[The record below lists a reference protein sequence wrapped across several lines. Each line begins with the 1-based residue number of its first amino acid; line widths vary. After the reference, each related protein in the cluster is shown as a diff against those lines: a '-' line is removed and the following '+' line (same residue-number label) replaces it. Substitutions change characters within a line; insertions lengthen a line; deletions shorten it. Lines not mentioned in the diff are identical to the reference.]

1 MNIKIEK
8 NVKIP
13 RGTRGT
19 KWPFVHMEVGDSGH
33 FPNEK
38 VNGRA
43 YRAAMSC
50 GDRHGKK
57 FVVRRDGDGIRVW
70 RQL

>member
-1 MNIKIEK
+1 MEIEK
-8 NVKIP
+8 TVPIP
-13 RGTRGT
+13 VGGRGT
-19 KWPFVHMEVGDSGH
+19 KWPFSHMEVGDSVH
-33 FPNEK
+33 FPYEK
-38 VNGRA
+38 VKGLA
-43 YRAAMSC
+43 YSAAMSC

>member
-19 KWPFVHMEVGDSGH
+19 KWPFSHMAVGDSVH

-57 FVVRRDGDGIRVW
+57 FVVRRDGDGIRIW
-70 RQL
+70 RSL